1 MHPCACLHPFGRLL
15 HLPPRELEDENSLI
29 GARLLVYWP
38 KELCWC
44 DMRAQRVCMR
54 ARVSVCYN

>member
-1 MHPCACLHPFGRLL
+1 MPT
-15 HLPPRELEDENSLI
+15 PRELEDENSLI

-44 DMRAQRVCMR
+44 DMRAQRVYMR
-54 ARVSVCYN
+54 ARVSARVCAIIRVRV